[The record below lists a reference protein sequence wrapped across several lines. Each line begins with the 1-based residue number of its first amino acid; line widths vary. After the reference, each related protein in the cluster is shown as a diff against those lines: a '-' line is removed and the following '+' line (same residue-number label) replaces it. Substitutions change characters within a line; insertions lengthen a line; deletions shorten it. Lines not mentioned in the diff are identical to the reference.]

1 MFLFDDVA
9 VNYVMHS
16 CSPART
22 TPGVSLCR
30 GLTPE
35 ENIGVVITQGRVID
49 DNLKSPIKNQL
60 CVVADYSC

>member
-1 MFLFDDVA
+1 
-9 VNYVMHS
+9 MHS

-22 TPGVSLCR
+22 TPGVSLYR